1 MTSVAL
7 LHLDM
12 SCNLI
17 LVTFELE
24 TRTTANFV
32 QSWTKDIKKVKW
44 YFFQFKLTIC
54 RHSMVSAYQINI

>member
-44 YFFQFKLTIC
+44 YFFSIQTHYLQAQHGQ
-54 RHSMVSAYQINI
+54 RVSN